1 MLPRFSQHPGPG
13 DPRLALHLSESDGF
27 RSHPETGPRGI
38 CRPMGSAFRRWRQWR
53 NVLLWLCRVFWSI
66 RPPVG
71 ASSVVLSLPLWTR
84 CREHVG
90 AAEASRRR
98 FLCLRVDAQEWAC
111 WALGL
116 AFIFSRNPTLFLGG
130 CTMSI
135 PTDARGP
142 LFSRCLARLY
152 DLARSHRGPLLPTE
166 PSEGAVHAVFPLE
179 GPPRS
184 QPEEKSLSISKW
196 KKVPFLIL

>member
-1 MLPRFSQHPGPG
+1 MECLPALAPVAECPSVAVPRFLVHP
-13 DPRLALHLSESDGF
+13 S
-27 RSHPETGPRGI
+27 TGGRFKR
-38 CRPMGSAFRRWRQWR
+38 RPIFAA
-53 NVLLWLCRVFWSI
+53 VDT
-66 RPPVG
+66 
-71 ASSVVLSLPLWTR
+71 LP
-84 CREHVG
+84 EHVG

-116 AFIFSRNPTLFLGG
+116 AFIFLRNPTLFLGG
-130 CTMSI
+130 CTMSV

-142 LFSRCLARLY
+142 LFSRCLARPY
-152 DLARSHRGPLLPTE
+152 DLAGSHRGPLLPTE